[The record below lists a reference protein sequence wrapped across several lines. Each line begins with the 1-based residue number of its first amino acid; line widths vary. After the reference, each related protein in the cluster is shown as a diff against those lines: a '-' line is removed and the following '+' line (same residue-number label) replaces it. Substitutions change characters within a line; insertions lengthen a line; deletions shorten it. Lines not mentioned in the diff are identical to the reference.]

1 MNSGLASG
9 DRDDNGI
16 IQLRMNNI
24 STNGKVNLEK
34 LLKIP
39 DLPGLDFYLLKKN
52 DIIFNNTNSLE
63 LVGKTAI
70 YNEEL
75 EQCSFSNHLTRIR
88 TNSKIL
94 PKWLL
99 YQFLHLWSSG
109 VFRAIARS
117 FVGQAGIDS
126 DQLNSIQLAVPPSTD
141 EQLQIITKLEKIL
154 GHVDV
159 LILKSQRLDS
169 VLKEKKSALINSVTT
184 KGLRK
189 DIEYIDSG
197 IPWIGEVPK
206 TWDVTKFR
214 RYCHLRQGLQIPQSE
229 RYYEPGSDRMEYLTI
244 RSIHAKGE
252 ERVREYVENPSS
264 RVVCKIDDVL
274 MARTGATGQV
284 ITGQSGAFHNNFF
297 LIDFNQQKINKDFL
311 VYYLSNSRIREYL
324 ILVAGTTTIPDLN
337 HDEFLDTPLL
347 VPPME
352 DQSEIAEFLQTETS
366 NIQVILS
373 KTKMQLRYL
382 RKLRQSLISNVIT
395 GKIDILGGTELKC
408 P

>member
-1 MNSGLASG
+1 
-9 DRDDNGI
+9 
-16 IQLRMNNI
+16 
-24 STNGKVNLEK
+24 
-34 LLKIP
+34 
-39 DLPGLDFYLLKKN
+39 
-52 DIIFNNTNSLE
+52 
-63 LVGKTAI
+63 
-70 YNEEL
+70 
-75 EQCSFSNHLTRIR
+75 
-88 TNSKIL
+88 
-94 PKWLL
+94 
-99 YQFLHLWSSG
+99 
-109 VFRAIARS
+109 
-117 FVGQAGIDS
+117 
-126 DQLNSIQLAVPPSTD
+126 
-141 EQLQIITKLEKIL
+141 
-154 GHVDV
+154 
-159 LILKSQRLDS
+159 
-169 VLKEKKSALINSVTT
+169 
-184 KGLRK
+184 
-189 DIEYIDSG
+189 
-197 IPWIGEVPK
+197 
-206 TWDVTKFR
+206 
-214 RYCHLRQGLQIPQSE
+214 
-229 RYYEPGSDRMEYLTI
+229 MEYLTI